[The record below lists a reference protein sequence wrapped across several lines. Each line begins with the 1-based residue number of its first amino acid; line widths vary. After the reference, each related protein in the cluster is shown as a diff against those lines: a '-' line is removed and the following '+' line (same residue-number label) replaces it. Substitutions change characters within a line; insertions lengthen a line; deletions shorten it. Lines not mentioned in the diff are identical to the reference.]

1 MQLREL
7 REYCQQRYWTF
18 ARQYVDTDLGSRRP
32 ELDRLMQDAA
42 DHWFDLVLVWRLDRF
57 GRSVRH
63 AIRNLRSLDSWGIP
77 FIATNQGFDT
87 RQELPTRLLLVPL
100 MTAVADFER
109 EMMSE
114 RVKAG
119 LDAARGKGVQL
130 GRPKAIFDRKKAT
143 AMRRR
148 GLSIRAI
155 AAKVGVSKGTVE
167 RLFRAVAAAPRR

>member
-7 REYCQQRYWTF
+7 REYCQQRLGTITCE
-18 ARQYVDTDLGSRRP
+18 YVDTAWGSGRP
-32 ELDRLMQDAA
+32 EFDRLMHDAGQ
-42 DHWFDLVLVWRLDRF
+42 HRFDLVLVWRLDRF

-63 AIRNLRSLDSWGIP
+63 AIRSLRSLGSWGIP

-87 RQELPTRLLLVPL
+87 RQGLPTRLLLVPL

-119 LDAARGKGVQL
+119 IDAARNTGVKL
-130 GRPKAIFDRKKAT
+130 GRPRMIFNRKKAIT
-143 AMRRR
+143 MRRR
-148 GLSIRAI
+148 GVSLRAI
-155 AAKVGVSKGTVE
+155 TAELGVSKSAVE
-167 RLFRAVAAAPRR
+167 RLVHAETGDPIR